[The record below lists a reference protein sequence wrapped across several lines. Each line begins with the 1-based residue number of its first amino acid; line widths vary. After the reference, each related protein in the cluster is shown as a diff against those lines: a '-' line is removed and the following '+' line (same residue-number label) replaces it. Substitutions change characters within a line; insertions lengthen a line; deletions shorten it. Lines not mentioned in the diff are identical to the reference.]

1 MCIVGIIIFFSILTM
16 FAYSC
21 CVVSSRADK
30 RAEYFVYNSKED
42 DNDDE

>member
-1 MCIVGIIIFFSILTM
+1 MCIVGIIVFFSILAL

-30 RAEYFVYNSKED
+30 RAEYFVYTSKEV
-42 DNDDE
+42 DNYD